1 MSTNKKPYFAL
12 LGFLLLATGFLSIV
26 FNLMGIRFVF
36 LRFLENLTPLMTLF
50 VHLGMAFGGILI
62 MYLALTDWRDE
73 YAIEPKK
80 DEQDA

>member
-1 MSTNKKPYFAL
+1 MSTNKKALLAL

-36 LRFLENLTPLMTLF
+36 LRFLDNLTPLMALI

-73 YAIEPKK
+73 YTSENN
-80 DEQDA
+80 QQ